1 MIVSQT
7 TIQAVQRVARIEEV
21 VADFVSLKK
30 KGQNFWACCPFHHE
44 QTPSFSVSATKGFYK
59 CFGCDAAGDVINFV
73 QQIEGVTFV
82 EAITALAQK
91 YGIPVAS
98 AEEHTQDLQAYQA
111 KESLYML
118 LNLAKNYYTDLLWH
132 HPEAAAV
139 ALPYLAQRA
148 IQPEMAKKFALGY
161 SLNSWDGFYTFA
173 IGKGVTL
180 ERLVAAGLVV
190 QNGTKIYDRFRGR
203 LMFPIHNGSGQV
215 VAFGARHMVTFAQPT
230 CDVQSLEAVQSSAPA
245 YVAVCA
251 DRRQDPIPGWPLAT
265 EVRKQSTAVDS
276 PKYIN
281 SPETLVYQKG
291 SLLYGLSF
299 AKQSIRQASNC
310 YLVEGYT
317 DVLAFHRAGVEQV
330 VASAGTALTE
340 IQIDALYR
348 FTAKVTLVFD
358 GDQAGM
364 QAAVRG
370 IDKLLTKG
378 LEVKVIL
385 LPSGEDP
392 DSYLRKV
399 GVDAFNHYIHCSA
412 QDFITFKA
420 GFLLNASVEQSP
432 VAQAKAIREI
442 VQSIVAI
449 PDEIARTL
457 FLKKCSK
464 LFAIEEAVL
473 ATTYRAL
480 LHKSTPVWRQKKT
493 FTTPQGRPTTNPYV
507 DPKNLPLTS
516 KLTAS
521 IEAYER
527 EIMRILLAYGATK
540 VAEGKPL
547 YTYIF
552 LELADVTFRS
562 TACKVLFEYC
572 KEVAQQGGLV
582 DMQCCLDSQE
592 AAIRKIAIDLTASPH
607 DISEAWVKKYGIY
620 TMEEGQNAQRLSL
633 EVILRLKIRLVQELI
648 EENRAALTQALSADE
663 EMQLLKVHQLLK
675 DAECSI
681 ARQLG
686 TVVVQ

>member
-1 MIVSQT
+1 MIVSQA

-44 QTPSFSVSATKGFYK
+44 QTPSFSVSPTKGFYK
-59 CFGCDAAGDVINFV
+59 CFGCDAAGDVITFV
-73 QQIEGVTFV
+73 QQIEGVSFV
-82 EAITALAQK
+82 EAITALAQR

-98 AEEHTQDLQAYQA
+98 AETRMQDLQAYQA

-132 HPEAAAV
+132 HPEAATV

-148 IQPEMAKKFALGY
+148 IQPAIAKKFALGY
-161 SLNSWDGFYTFA
+161 SLNSWNGFYTFA
-173 IGKGVTL
+173 IEKGVTL

-190 QNGTKIYDRFRGR
+190 QNGTKVYDRFRGR
-203 LMFPIHNGSGQV
+203 LMFPIHNSSGQV
-215 VAFGARHMVTFAQPT
+215 VAFGARHMVTPAQST
-230 CDVQSLEAVQSSAPA
+230 SDIQSLEEAQSTG

-251 DRRQDPIPGWPLAT
+251 ERRQDPTPEWPLAT

-281 SPETLVYQKG
+281 SPETPVYQKG

-299 AKQSIRQASNC
+299 AKQSIKQVSNC

-420 GFLLNASVEQSP
+420 GFLLSVEQSP

-464 LFAIEEAVL
+464 LFAIEEEVL
-473 ATTYRAL
+473 VTTYRAL
-480 LHKSTPVWRQKKT
+480 LHKSMPVWRQKKT
-493 FTTPQGRPTTNPYV
+493 FATPHGRPITNPYV

-540 VAEGKPL
+540 VAEDKPL

-552 LELADVTFRS
+552 LELADVAFRS
-562 TACKVLFEYC
+562 TECKVLFDYC
-572 KEVAQQGGLV
+572 KAVAQQGGLV
-582 DMQCCLDSQE
+582 DMQCCLDSKE

-648 EENRAALTQALSADE
+648 EENRAALTQALPADE
-663 EMQLLKVHQLLK
+663 EMELLKVHQLLK
-675 DAECSI
+675 DSECSI
-681 ARQLG
+681 AKQLG